1 MLKLAL
7 PCVVGQTTWP
17 PEVLPTSF
25 SPWFC
30 DSLPSVSVSVSVDAW
45 TWEHHPAGPQQ
56 DPAGGSLWVRCHIV
70 EIVFISLFLTPSIR
84 KTPHEDNIKV
94 TRTSILKLSRREWSL
109 QPQYAP
115 NMSLHCNTD
124 FSFVIALCLFSCG
137 FGHVSS
143 MDPLWRWTSTEQSW
157 WMATAEL

>member
-1 MLKLAL
+1 MWWVRLCGLL
-7 PCVVGQTTWP
+7 RSFQP
-17 PEVLPTSF
+17 PLVHG
-25 SPWFC
+25 
-30 DSLPSVSVSVSVDAW
+30 SVILCHQFLCQSAW
-45 TWEHHPAGPQQ
+45 AWEHHPAGPQQ
-56 DPAGGSLWVRCHIV
+56 DPAGGSLWVWCHIV

-94 TRTSILKLSRREWSL
+94 TRTSILKLSRREWYL